1 MNTGSLPKIE
11 IGSYMT
17 GNVKPLLHEIY
28 HALNKLLESGDPTT
42 IDLRALPLAP
52 GEEEQIERVLG
63 TGEVTAEL
71 DALGTSEIK
80 ESRYS
85 GIWMIVHY
93 NANREII
100 GKFIEITSIPA
111 ILKSQREDIN
121 DSLEN
126 LAAHLQEE

>member
-80 ESRYS
+80 ESRFS